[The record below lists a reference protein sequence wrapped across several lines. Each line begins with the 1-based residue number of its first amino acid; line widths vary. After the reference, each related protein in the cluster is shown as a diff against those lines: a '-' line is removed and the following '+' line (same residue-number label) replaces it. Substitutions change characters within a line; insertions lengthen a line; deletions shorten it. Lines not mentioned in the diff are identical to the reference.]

1 MKQIQNNWQY
11 DEHGLVTIQN
21 VLKLIHVFPMI
32 SIGVTIILVSIYQY
46 QVDKNDNKLTE
57 QRLSN
62 ND

>member
-1 MKQIQNNWQY
+1 
-11 DEHGLVTIQN
+11 
-21 VLKLIHVFPMI
+21 MI

-46 QVDKNDNKLTE
+46 QADKNNNKLTE